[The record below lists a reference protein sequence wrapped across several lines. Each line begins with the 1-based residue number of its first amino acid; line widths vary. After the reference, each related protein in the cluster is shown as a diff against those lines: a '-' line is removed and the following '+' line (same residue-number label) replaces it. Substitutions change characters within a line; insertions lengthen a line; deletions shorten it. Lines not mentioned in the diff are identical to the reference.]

1 MIAYIL
7 KSISCL
13 ALLLFFY
20 HIILEKEKMHNFNR
34 FYLLGAILFSFLAPL
49 VTIEIIPEAISETIS
64 AIQTFEQPINFDTTA
79 PIFIE
84 ETFNYTQLFIGIYCL
99 ISLLF
104 FIRFTR
110 NIYKIA
116 TKIHVNQKI
125 KHENATLVLVDDK
138 ILPHTFW
145 SYIFINKEECFNEK
159 IEEELF
165 THELTHVTQKHT
177 IDVLIIEILQA
188 VFWINPL
195 FILLKK
201 AVQLNHEFLADET
214 VINQHKNTTQYQ
226 HLLLN
231 KAAWNNEYYLASNL
245 NYSITKKRLEMMTT
259 QSSQTKILLKK
270 LAVIPLLTGF
280 IFLFAERVE
289 AQEIIREEHTE
300 TIVEKIPSKK
310 EKKTDSEIY
319 AEYAR
324 RNHIYTFKDKNGKKI
339 GKKYSELNKEE
350 KKRLIP
356 PPPLKFKK
364 KVPTQELIEK
374 LKDGENYAI
383 WINEK
388 VVKNEVLN
396 NYKSSDFA
404 SHFVSFVYKN
414 ARSKRFPQNYQAHLS
429 TNKYFKAQ
437 NENRIRNF
445 EKFLKEERTVIE
457 VLEKSKDNS
466 ASLEKY
472 NYLNDLYEG
481 DRNLKPHYVKSSEIR
496 QKELENLFA
505 KIGGLYFKLSKAN
518 KRKTKRPTH
527 PYHPYLKLRKNN
539 KVFYK
544 LRNDLTEEDKLLFPP
559 PPPNPNASK
568 VEILKAKKAYSD
580 WKKRTGNDLSIKE
593 KKDSNKNLSYKKRFS
608 IYLNKENKF
617 DVFGKWVSL
626 ENLNKTLKDTHKKVD
641 KNITK
646 AVLVIHTDAKKEI
659 SDKAQKI
666 LSEYGVLITVVS
678 KYIPWTSEKNK

>member
-1 MIAYIL
+1 
-7 KSISCL
+7 
-13 ALLLFFY
+13 
-20 HIILEKEKMHNFNR
+20 
-34 FYLLGAILFSFLAPL
+34 
-49 VTIEIIPEAISETIS
+49 
-64 AIQTFEQPINFDTTA
+64 
-79 PIFIE
+79 
-84 ETFNYTQLFIGIYCL
+84 
-99 ISLLF
+99 
-104 FIRFTR
+104 
-110 NIYKIA
+110 
-116 TKIHVNQKI
+116 
-125 KHENATLVLVDDK
+125 
-138 ILPHTFW
+138 
-145 SYIFINKEECFNEK
+145 
-159 IEEELF
+159 
-165 THELTHVTQKHT
+165 
-177 IDVLIIEILQA
+177 
-188 VFWINPL
+188 
-195 FILLKK
+195 
-201 AVQLNHEFLADET
+201 
-214 VINQHKNTTQYQ
+214 
-226 HLLLN
+226 
-231 KAAWNNEYYLASNL
+231 
-245 NYSITKKRLEMMTT
+245 
-259 QSSQTKILLKK
+259 
-270 LAVIPLLTGF
+270 
-280 IFLFAERVE
+280 
-289 AQEIIREEHTE
+289 
-300 TIVEKIPSKK
+300 
-310 EKKTDSEIY
+310 
-319 AEYAR
+319 
-324 RNHIYTFKDKNGKKI
+324 
-339 GKKYSELNKEE
+339 
-350 KKRLIP
+350 
-356 PPPLKFKK
+356 
-364 KVPTQELIEK
+364 
-374 LKDGENYAI
+374 
-383 WINEK
+383 
-388 VVKNEVLN
+388 
-396 NYKSSDFA
+396 
-404 SHFVSFVYKN
+404 VSFVYKN